1 MKDCY
6 LFVYGT
12 LMHGS
17 GHLVQQQLHDSS
29 ELIGSGWISGQ
40 LYQIHDYPGV
50 IESTSVNDKVYGEL
64 YRLKDQTLL
73 PLLDDYEAC
82 SSAFPEPHE
91 YLRKTVNVTV
101 SGGRK
106 VQAWAYIYNYP
117 VDPARRILSGRF
129 EQR

>member
-12 LMHGS
+12 LMQGS
-17 GHLVQQQLHDSS
+17 GHPMQQRLHDCS
-29 ELIGSGWISGQ
+29 ELIGSGWITGQ

-50 IESTSVNDKVYGEL
+50 IESASVNDKVYGEL
-64 YRLKDQTLL
+64 YRLKDQTVLS
-73 PLLDDYEAC
+73 LLDDYEAC

-101 SGGRK
+101 SDGQK
-106 VQAWAYIYNYP
+106 KQA
-117 VDPARRILSGRF
+117 
-129 EQR
+129 